1 MHGPVE
7 KALLSFM
14 RSLRSRKHALVV
26 LALLGWVVLAESL
39 LVVHR
44 IDHTS
49 AGHDVSCAL
58 CAAADHQAATT
69 EPPPQLVVPVTRSP
83 VVSFVGASQTVDV
96 IVSYRSRAPPEDR
109 QT

>member
-39 LVVHR
+39 LVV
-44 IDHTS
+44 
-49 AGHDVSCAL
+49 SCAL

-69 EPPPQLVVPVTRSP
+69 EPPPQLVVPVTPSP